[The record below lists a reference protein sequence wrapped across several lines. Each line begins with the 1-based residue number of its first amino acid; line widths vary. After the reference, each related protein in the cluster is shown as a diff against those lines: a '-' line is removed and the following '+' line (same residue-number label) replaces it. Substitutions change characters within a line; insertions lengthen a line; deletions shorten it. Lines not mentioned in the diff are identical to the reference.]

1 MIFKNSTYEEF
12 VNNTAGKKIIQFGAS
27 SAWHYYIKLFPDILD
42 GVIANTIFIVDN
54 NIEKQGKDF
63 EIEGRKLPVKAADA
77 IEDVRNTDFVI
88 LITVSLAYQ
97 ESICKQLLDMKLS
110 DRIECYSIPLMTYNT
125 HQADNSCVDGYFQ
138 GHTKRVNVPKIHSFW
153 FSGEEKP
160 ELYKRC
166 LDSWY
171 RFCPDFE
178 IIEWNTKNYDIT
190 KNQYMKEAYEHR
202 KWAFV
207 SDYARLDVIYQYGG
221 IYLDMDVELLAS
233 LTMLLNADSFFCRQ
247 EDGLLELGSGFGA
260 LARDPFIKE
269 LLDTYADRRLI
280 LDDGTLDMTPQPEWL
295 NSVMGEHGF
304 CKCHDSQ
311 IIGKSLVLSNDYIT
325 CSAGNGSTENA
336 ILGIHWHNGGWM
348 DEKTRGLIRD
358 SFAAKGKLIERYF
371 NRETRAK

>member
-1 MIFKNSTYEEF
+1 MRFINAFYDEF
-12 VNNTAGKKIIQFGAS
+12 IYRKGDKKIIQFGAS
-27 SAWHYYIKLFPDILD
+27 SAWHYYLKIFPDITTDVLD
-42 GVIANTIFIVDN
+42 NTQFIVDN
-54 NIEKQGKDF
+54 DITKQGTEFK
-63 EIEGRKLPVKAADA
+63 INHRKFVIKNPNALKEEADY
-77 IEDVRNTDFVI
+77 II

-97 ESICKQLLDMKLS
+97 KRICEQLEELGLPDN
-110 DRIECYSIPLMTYNT
+110 IECYSLPLMTYSPQKT
-125 HQADNSCVDGYFQ
+125 DNSCIDEYFSS
-138 GHTKRVNVPKIHSFW
+138 HTKQVNVPKIHSFW

-190 KNQYMKEAYEHR
+190 KNQYMKEAFENR

-207 SDYARLDVIYQYGG
+207 SDYARLDVIYKYGG
-221 IYLDMDVELLAS
+221 IYLDMDVELLDS

-247 EDGLLELGSGFGA
+247 EDGMLELGSGFGA
-260 LARDPFIKE
+260 IAGEPLIKDM
-269 LLDTYADRRLI
+269 LDTYADRKLI

-295 NSVMGEHGF
+295 SSVMEEHGF
-304 CKCHDSQ
+304 YKCHDSQ
-311 IIGKSLVLSNDYIT
+311 IIGGSLVLSNDYIT

-336 ILGIHWHNGGWM
+336 KLGIHWHNGGWL

-358 SFAAKGKLIERYF
+358 AFAAKDELKKIFLKVGG
-371 NRETRAK
+371 